1 MLNTG
6 KTFALLLLVAA
17 ITPHQLKAQATPDI
31 GRSLIVA
38 NWDTGKNNTTHEP
51 VFDGKPLSYWI
62 KAIHDRDEA
71 TISDALD
78 AIRFLGPDARTAVPE
93 LIRLLSDPFRPIELG
108 KDSDTAIATKLYEI
122 EVRSAAIDALAEIGE
137 AAAPATP
144 SVINWVLTVRV
155 IPFRVNTLEEHERFV
170 DLVMLEAEY
179 RIRIIRAIEQF
190 GEPATPT
197 LLRLL
202 KSPDSERRKL
212 AAIAL
217 GTDILPIAAKLLM
230 SRDCDEAQL
239 GITLLSDMAP
249 AVAPVYLSELRQ
261 MLTCEAN

>member
-1 MLNTG
+1 VINTA
-6 KTFALLLLVAA
+6 KTLVLLLLVAA
-17 ITPHQLKAQATPDI
+17 TTPSPLKAQ
-31 GRSLIVA
+31 GRSDVRTSVIAASL
-38 NWDTGKNNTTHEP
+38 DTGKKPTAREP
-51 VFDGKPLSYWI
+51 DFDGKPLSYWI

-78 AIRFLGPDARTAVPE
+78 AIRFLGPQGRAAVPE

-122 EVRSAAIDALAEIGE
+122 EVRSAAIDALAAIGE
-137 AAAPATP
+137 SAAPATLP
-144 SVINWVLTVRV
+144 VIQWVLTVRV

-179 RIRIIRAIEQF
+179 RTRIIRAIEQF
-190 GEPATPT
+190 GNPAIPT
-197 LLRLL
+197 LEQLLR
-202 KSPDSERRKL
+202 SPDSERRKL

-217 GTDILPIAAKLLM
+217 GTDILPIAGKLLT
-230 SRDCDEAQL
+230 SRDCDDAQL

-249 AVAPVYLSELRQ
+249 AVAPIYLSELRA